1 MYFKASAAK
10 AALAIGLS
18 TLVGVFGAMPATL
31 PLSERDDVP
40 WEELEGLVDANS
52 QDWVDECLPEFL
64 TDLPTNYDLRDAPSG
79 ICVNSVIGAFKNFD
93 PVSGSSWYDEGYPDS
108 TVRWVYFDN
117 LRADAVFFKG
127 WQPDDPSAIAV
138 ASQFGMTA
146 EEFLSTGNVQDV
158 NELLDPSNS
167 YYNLPVKVMFPTSAR
182 DIVSVV
188 EFAQTNMVELSVKN
202 TGHHYA
208 GASGKKDTLLV
219 NMRDFKKYS
228 SDGIVDCSSA
238 AVDDSDNACKYAI
251 GRNVPG
257 YIRVGGGE
265 IFTDL
270 YSSVRAYNEAQEGGF
285 KFHAIGG

>member
-64 TDLPTNYDLRDAPSG
+64 TDLPARTMTYEMHPQE
-79 ICVNSVIGAFKNFD
+79 SV
-93 PVSGSSWYDEGYPDS
+93 
-108 TVRWVYFDN
+108 
-117 LRADAVFFKG
+117 ADAVFFKG

-167 YYNLPVKVMFPTSAR
+167 YYNLPMRVMFPTSAG

-188 EFAQTNMVELSVKN
+188 EFAQANMVELSVKN

-208 GASGKKDTLLV
+208 GASGKEDTLLV

-265 IFTDL
+265 IFSEV

-285 KFHAIGG
+285 KFHAVGGYKNLHFDTEHLLCDLYHSDLLSANHGHNHSS